1 MEKKKTGISQTGARM
16 PVVLLKSLLVSYLMA
31 GALLLL
37 LALLLYRMQLSAQAV
52 SIGILVIYA
61 VTAGLS
67 GWLAGKGMQDRRF
80 LWGLLTG
87 SLYFCVLAAL
97 TLIVNHGL
105 QDVGNHFFTTLMI
118 CSGAGMLKGKDA
130 VHDNRMFAERAFYC
144 IATIV
149 LRMARVNGNMSS
161 AALQLILKKTLPL

>member
-118 CSGAGMLKGKDA
+118 CSGAGMLG
-130 VHDNRMFAERAFYC
+130 VM
-144 IATIV
+144 
-149 LRMARVNGNMSS
+149 LS
-161 AALQLILKKTLPL
+161 

>member
-16 PVVLLKSLLVSYLMA
+16 PVVLLKSLLVSY
-31 GALLLL
+31 L

-118 CSGAGMLKGKDA
+118 CSGAGMLGG
-130 VHDNRMFAERAFYC
+130 M
-144 IATIV
+144 
-149 LRMARVNGNMSS
+149 LS
-161 AALQLILKKTLPL
+161 

>member
-1 MEKKKTGISQTGARM
+1 MGHEEMQSTVCRLAGGMQQEACPWKKENGISQTGARM

-67 GWLAGKGMQDRRF
+67 GWLAGKGMRDRRF
-80 LWGLLTG
+80 YGDFDR
-87 SLYFCVLAAL
+87 SLYFVC
-97 TLIVNHGL
+97 
-105 QDVGNHFFTTLMI
+105 
-118 CSGAGMLKGKDA
+118 
-130 VHDNRMFAERAFYC
+130 
-144 IATIV
+144 
-149 LRMARVNGNMSS
+149 
-161 AALQLILKKTLPL
+161 

>member
-1 MEKKKTGISQTGARM
+1 MDSFRF
-16 PVVLLKSLLVSYLMA
+16 
-31 GALLLL
+31 
-37 LALLLYRMQLSAQAV
+37 
-52 SIGILVIYA
+52 LVIYA

-97 TLIVNHGL
+97 TLIVNHGF

-118 CSGAGMLKGKDA
+118 CSGAGMLGG
-130 VHDNRMFAERAFYC
+130 M
-144 IATIV
+144 
-149 LRMARVNGNMSS
+149 LS
-161 AALQLILKKTLPL
+161 

>member
-67 GWLAGKGMQDRRF
+67 GWLAGKGMQDRRLFMGTFDRESVF
-80 LWGLLTG
+80 LCADGFDFDSQSRSSG
-87 SLYFCVLAAL
+87 CRKSL
-97 TLIVNHGL
+97 
-105 QDVGNHFFTTLMI
+105 FTTLMI
-118 CSGAGMLKGKDA
+118 CSGAGMLGG
-130 VHDNRMFAERAFYC
+130 M
-144 IATIV
+144 
-149 LRMARVNGNMSS
+149 LS
-161 AALQLILKKTLPL
+161 

>member
-1 MEKKKTGISQTGARM
+1 
-16 PVVLLKSLLVSYLMA
+16 MA

-67 GWLAGKGMQDRRF
+67 GWLAGKGMRDRRF

-97 TLIVNHGL
+97 TLIVNHGF
-105 QDVGNHFFTTLMI
+105 QDVRNATARSP
-118 CSGAGMLKGKDA
+118 CKDEISFLSVTISSVLPQGV

-144 IATIV
+144 IA
-149 LRMARVNGNMSS
+149 NG
-161 AALQLILKKTLPL
+161 AGKR

>member
-1 MEKKKTGISQTGARM
+1 MKKCKALSAAWQAVCSRRHVHGKKENRNFTNRCADAGCFVKK
-16 PVVLLKSLLVSYLMA
+16 PVGVVSYGR
-31 GALLLL
+31 GAVITSGTV
-37 LALLLYRMQLSAQAV
+37 AVSVQLSAQAV

-118 CSGAGMLKGKDA
+118 CSGAGMLGG
-130 VHDNRMFAERAFYC
+130 M
-144 IATIV
+144 
-149 LRMARVNGNMSS
+149 LS
-161 AALQLILKKTLPL
+161 

>member
-105 QDVGNHFFTTLMI
+105 QDVGNHFFDYTDDLQRRGNAGRDAQLMPGQGQRRG
-118 CSGAGMLKGKDA
+118 S
-130 VHDNRMFAERAFYC
+130 
-144 IATIV
+144 
-149 LRMARVNGNMSS
+149 
-161 AALQLILKKTLPL
+161 

>member
-67 GWLAGKGMQDRRF
+67 GWLAGKGMQDPLIYPR
-80 LWGLLTG
+80 LWV
-87 SLYFCVLAAL
+87 SLSPY
-97 TLIVNHGL
+97 
-105 QDVGNHFFTTLMI
+105 
-118 CSGAGMLKGKDA
+118 K
-130 VHDNRMFAERAFYC
+130 DNRMGEKCPRIWGKNYQGG
-144 IATIV
+144 
-149 LRMARVNGNMSS
+149 R
-161 AALQLILKKTLPL
+161 K

>member
-1 MEKKKTGISQTGARM
+1 MTLIILPFVNA
-16 PVVLLKSLLVSYLMA
+16 VLRALKF
-31 GALLLL
+31 
-37 LALLLYRMQLSAQAV
+37 LSCFAPF
-52 SIGILVIYA
+52 L
-61 VTAGLS
+61 TAGLS

-118 CSGAGMLKGKDA
+118 CSGAGMLGG
-130 VHDNRMFAERAFYC
+130 M
-144 IATIV
+144 
-149 LRMARVNGNMSS
+149 LS
-161 AALQLILKKTLPL
+161 

>member
-61 VTAGLS
+61 VTSGTFRLACRKRNAGS
-67 GWLAGKGMQDRRF
+67 
-80 LWGLLTG
+80 
-87 SLYFCVLAAL
+87 AL
-97 TLIVNHGL
+97 FMG
-105 QDVGNHFFTTLMI
+105 DF
-118 CSGAGMLKGKDA
+118 
-130 VHDNRMFAERAFYC
+130 
-144 IATIV
+144 
-149 LRMARVNGNMSS
+149 
-161 AALQLILKKTLPL
+161 

>member
-1 MEKKKTGISQTGARM
+1 MKKCKALSAVWQAVCSRRHVHGKKENRNFTNRCADAGCFVKK
-16 PVVLLKSLLVSYLMA
+16 PVGVVSYGR
-31 GALLLL
+31 GAVIT
-37 LALLLYRMQLSAQAV
+37 SGTVAV
-52 SIGILVIYA
+52 SDA

-118 CSGAGMLKGKDA
+118 CSGAGMLGG
-130 VHDNRMFAERAFYC
+130 M
-144 IATIV
+144 
-149 LRMARVNGNMSS
+149 LS
-161 AALQLILKKTLPL
+161 

>member
-1 MEKKKTGISQTGARM
+1 MGHEEMQSTVCRLAGGMQQEACPWKKKKTGISQTGARM

-118 CSGAGMLKGKDA
+118 CSGAGMLGG
-130 VHDNRMFAERAFYC
+130 M
-144 IATIV
+144 
-149 LRMARVNGNMSS
+149 LS
-161 AALQLILKKTLPL
+161 

>member
-67 GWLAGKGMQDRRF
+67 GWLAGKGC
-80 LWGLLTG
+80 GIG
-87 SLYFCVLAAL
+87 
-97 TLIVNHGL
+97 
-105 QDVGNHFFTTLMI
+105 
-118 CSGAGMLKGKDA
+118 
-130 VHDNRMFAERAFYC
+130 AFY
-144 IATIV
+144 
-149 LRMARVNGNMSS
+149 GDF
-161 AALQLILKKTLPL
+161 